1 MTPMRP
7 EILVA
12 LLALLIVVLY
22 AVFAGADFGGGV
34 WDLLASGPRKVEQ
47 RAAVGAAMSPV
58 WETNHVWLIY
68 LVVLLFTCFPPL
80 FAELGERLFVPM
92 TLALFG
98 IVFRGAAFAFR
109 GPADRDLVPHRISGF
124 FFGAASIGT
133 PFLLGACAAAIATG
147 TFDWTRPM
155 ALAVGLFAIALCAQ
169 LAAVYLCVETTGQ
182 LREDFRRRAYA
193 ATLAV
198 AATGL
203 VALLVARGSEPVLVS
218 QLLAPHALSM
228 VMMAMALGAAVFL
241 LLSVKQVKAARVA
254 VALEVAAVLCGW
266 YAAQTPYFAA
276 QLGILDPA
284 APDATIVSFLWI
296 SLAGAIV
303 LVPSLLLLFA
313 VFKRTPI
320 SVD

>member
-34 WDLLASGPRKVEQ
+34 WDLFASGPRKVEQ

-80 FAELGERLFVPM
+80 FAELGERLFLPM

-109 GPADRDLVPHRISGF
+109 GPADRDLIPHRISGF

-193 ATLAV
+193 ATLVV

-203 VALLVARGSEPVLVS
+203 VALLVGRSAEPVLLS
-218 QLLAPHALSM
+218 HLLAPGPLAI
-228 VMMAMALGAAVFL
+228 VAAAMALGAGVFVL
-241 LLSVKQVKAARVA
+241 LIVKQVRLARVT
-254 VALEVAAVLCGW
+254 VALEVTAVLCGW
-266 YAAQTPYFAA
+266 YAAQAPYVAT
-276 QLGILDPA
+276 QLGLS
-284 APDATIVSFLWI
+284 APVAPEATVVGFLWI

-320 SVD
+320 NVD